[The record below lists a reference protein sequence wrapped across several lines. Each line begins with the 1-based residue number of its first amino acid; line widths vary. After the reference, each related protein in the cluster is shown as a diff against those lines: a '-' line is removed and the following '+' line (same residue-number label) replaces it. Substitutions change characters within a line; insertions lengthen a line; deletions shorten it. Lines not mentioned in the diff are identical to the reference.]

1 MLVAGQY
8 RDRVYTHT
16 RRVFEQV
23 ELAERPLL
31 CPALYRCA
39 QQSRLVKKSQTPP
52 KPQTQSPVDGHNLQ
66 RSTCSNDAAEVWY
79 YLSVSCN
86 QKNTPQHH
94 KQHGHPYR
102 SPNRAGSFRA

>member
-52 KPQTQSPVDGHNLQ
+52 KPKHNLQ
-66 RSTCSNDAAEVWY
+66 STAIAYNEVPVQMMPLRFGII
-79 YLSVSCN
+79 YL
-86 QKNTPQHH
+86 
-94 KQHGHPYR
+94 
-102 SPNRAGSFRA
+102 